1 MRVRKLAI
9 TTVASLALGAGLL
22 APAIATAAPSAQT
35 AVQVEPIARHTA
47 TVQCHLVKH
56 GGETTGYITG
66 TGTGKTKP
74 DAVAAAKK
82 DADRHVPQGYYK
94 RHCKEI

>member
-1 MRVRKLAI
+1 MRKLAI
-9 TTVASLALGAGLL
+9 TTVTALAFGAGLL
-22 APAIATAAPSAQT
+22 TPAIASAAPAQLP

-47 TVQCHLVKH
+47 TVKCQLVKH
-56 GGETTGYITG
+56 GGEATGYITG

-82 DADRHVPQGYYK
+82 DADRSVPQGYYK